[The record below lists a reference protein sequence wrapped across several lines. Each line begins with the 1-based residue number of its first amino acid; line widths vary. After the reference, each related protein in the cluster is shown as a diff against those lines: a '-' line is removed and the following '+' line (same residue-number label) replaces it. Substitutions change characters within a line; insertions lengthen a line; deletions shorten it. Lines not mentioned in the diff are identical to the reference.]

1 MITYKKFIKFLI
13 PWIVFAFIMNMSR
26 FALTDVHS
34 YLYMNWNLFLA
45 LLPLPFVFFFENSRN
60 IYFKVLSFI
69 LWLFVLPNAPY
80 MVTDLLHLRNVGPE
94 WLLWFDG
101 MMIFSYAIIGVFVLS
116 FTMVK
121 IKRILFNKSQI
132 RRNIFLI
139 LISIISSFG
148 IYLGRYIRF
157 NSWDIFIKPR
167 LLMNNIIEILSTK
180 YSHPVFITTMLFF
193 TLFIM
198 ISTIS
203 FRYLFIETKK
213 EA

>member
-1 MITYKKFIKFLI
+1 
-13 PWIVFAFIMNMSR
+13 MNMSR

-121 IKRILFNKSQI
+121 IKRMLFNKSQI